1 MRNKG
6 KNDSDVAVIKKYSNR
21 RLYNSAK
28 KKYIT
33 LEDISDLIKSG
44 KEIQVIDTQT
54 KEDITKLI
62 LIQTI
67 LENEKNKE
75 DILPASFLHNLI
87 KYGNQIAKEYF
98 DNSFIIMMQPYISFQ
113 KNLQKNMDKMGLH
126 NPFSPFNFDQDTVGS
141 ISSSGIEDDTE
152 SSDIKNLHKKM
163 EELERKIRDLSK

>member
-6 KNDSDVAVIKKYSNR
+6 KNDSDVIVIKKYSNR
-21 RLYNSAK
+21 RLYDSVK

-98 DNSFIIMMQPYISFQ
+98 DNSFIMMMQPYISFQ
-113 KNLQKNMDKMGLH
+113 KNLQKNMNTMGLQ
-126 NPFSPFNFDQDTVGS
+126 NPFNPFNFDQ
-141 ISSSGIEDDTE
+141 
-152 SSDIKNLHKKM
+152 NP
-163 EELERKIRDLSK
+163 

>member
-1 MRNKG
+1 MRNKR

-21 RLYNSAK
+21 RLYDSAK

-33 LEDISDLIKSG
+33 LEDISDIIKSG

-75 DILPASFLHNLI
+75 DILPASFLHSII

-98 DNSFIIMMQPYISFQ
+98 DNSFIMMMQPYISFQ
-113 KNLQKNMDKMGLH
+113 KNLQKNMNKMGLQ
-126 NPFSPFNFDQDTVGS
+126 NPFSPFNFDQNPEN
-141 ISSSGIEDDTE
+141 ISNSDSKDNSE
-152 SSDIKNLHKKM
+152 SSDLKNLHQKM

>member
-1 MRNKG
+1 MRNKS
-6 KNDSDVAVIKKYSNR
+6 KNDSHVVVIKKYSNR
-21 RLYNSAK
+21 RLYDSAK

-75 DILPASFLHNLI
+75 DILPASFLHSII

-98 DNSFIIMMQPYISFQ
+98 DNSFIMMMQPYISFQ
-113 KNLQKNMDKMGLH
+113 KNLQKNMNKMGLQ
-126 NPFSPFNFDQDTVGS
+126 NPFSPFNFDQNPEN
-141 ISSSGIEDDTE
+141 ISNSDSRDNSE
-152 SSDIKNLHKKM
+152 SSDLKNLHQKM

>member
-6 KNDSDVAVIKKYSNR
+6 KNDSAVAVIKKYSNR

-126 NPFSPFNFDQDTVGS
+126 SPFSPFNFDQDTVGS

>member
-1 MRNKG
+1 MRNKR
-6 KNDSDVAVIKKYSNR
+6 KNDSDVVVIKKYSNR
-21 RLYNSAK
+21 RLYDSAK

-75 DILPASFLHNLI
+75 DILPASFLHSII

-98 DNSFIIMMQPYISFQ
+98 DNSFIMMMQPYISFQ
-113 KNLQKNMDKMGLH
+113 KNLQKNMNKMGLQ
-126 NPFSPFNFDQDTVGS
+126 NPFSPFNFDQNPEN
-141 ISSSGIEDDTE
+141 ISNSDSKDNSE
-152 SSDIKNLHKKM
+152 SSDLKNLHQKM

>member
-1 MRNKG
+1 MRNKK
-6 KNDSDVAVIKKYSNR
+6 KNDSDVVVIKKYSNR

-33 LEDISDLIKSG
+33 LEDVSDLIKSG

-75 DILPASFLHNLI
+75 DILPATFLHNLI
-87 KYGNQIAKEYF
+87 KYGNQIAKEHF
-98 DNSFIIMMQPYISFQ
+98 DNSFIMMMQPYINFQ
-113 KNLQKNMDKMGLH
+113 KNLEKNTNKMGLH
-126 NPFSPFNFDQDTVGS
+126 NPFSPFNFDQDRDNN
-141 ISSSGIEDDTE
+141 ISSEIEDDTE
-152 SSDIKNLHKKM
+152 SNDIKNLHKKM

>member
-6 KNDSDVAVIKKYSNR
+6 KNYSVVAVIKKYSNR
-21 RLYNSAK
+21 RLYDSAK

-33 LEDISDLIKSG
+33 LEDISDIIKSG

-75 DILPASFLHNLI
+75 DILPASFLHSII

-98 DNSFIIMMQPYISFQ
+98 DNSFIMMMQPYINFQ
-113 KNLQKNMDKMGLH
+113 KNLQKNMDKMGLQ
-126 NPFSPFNFDQDTVGS
+126 NPFSPFNFNQNTEN
-141 ISSSGIEDDTE
+141 ISNSDSKDNSE
-152 SSDIKNLHKKM
+152 SSDLKNLHQKM

>member
-6 KNDSDVAVIKKYSNR
+6 KNDSDAVVIKKYSNR
-21 RLYNSAK
+21 RLYDSAE

-33 LEDISDLIKSG
+33 LEHISDLIKSG

-75 DILPASFLHNLI
+75 DILPASFLYSII
-87 KYGNQIAKEYF
+87 KYGNQVAKEYF
-98 DNSFIIMMQPYISFQ
+98 DNSFIMMMQPYISFQ
-113 KNLQKNMDKMGLH
+113 KNLRKNMHRMGLQ
-126 NPFSPFNFDQDTVGS
+126 NPFSPFNFDQNNEN
-141 ISSSGIEDDTE
+141 ISNSDSKNNSE
-152 SSDIKNLHKKM
+152 SSDLKNLHQKM

>member
-1 MRNKG
+1 MRNKR

-21 RLYNSAK
+21 RLYDGAK
-28 KKYIT
+28 KKYFT
-33 LEDISDLIKSG
+33 LEDISDIIKSG

-67 LENEKNKE
+67 LENEKNKK

-98 DNSFIIMMQPYISFQ
+98 DNSFIMMMQPYISFQ
-113 KNLQKNMDKMGLH
+113 KNLQKNMNTMGLQ
-126 NPFSPFNFDQDTVGS
+126 NPFSPFNFDQNPKN
-141 ISSSGIEDDTE
+141 ISNSDSKDNSQ
-152 SSDIKNLHKKM
+152 SSDLKNLHQKM

>member
-1 MRNKG
+1 MRNKR
-6 KNDSDVAVIKKYSNR
+6 KNDSDVVVIKKYSNR
-21 RLYNSAK
+21 RLYDSAK

-67 LENEKNKE
+67 LENEKNKK

-98 DNSFIIMMQPYISFQ
+98 DNSFIMMMQPYISFQ
-113 KNLQKNMDKMGLH
+113 KNLQKNMNKMGLQ
-126 NPFSPFNFDQDTVGS
+126 NPFSPFNFDQNVSNDNS
-141 ISSSGIEDDTE
+141 EIEHDTE
-152 SSDIKNLHKKM
+152 SSDLKNLHQKM

>member
-1 MRNKG
+1 MRNKK
-6 KNDSDVAVIKKYSNR
+6 KNNSDLVVIKKYSNR

-75 DILPASFLHNLI
+75 DILPATFLHNLI

-98 DNSFIIMMQPYISFQ
+98 DNSFIMMMQPYISFQ
-113 KNLQKNMDKMGLH
+113 NSLQKNMDKMGLQ
-126 NPFSPFNFDQDTVGS
+126 NPFSPFNFDHDTV
-141 ISSSGIEDDTE
+141 SSSSSEIEDDSE
-152 SSDIKNLHKKM
+152 NSDLKNLHQKM

>member
-6 KNDSDVAVIKKYSNR
+6 ENDSDAVVIKKYSNR
-21 RLYNSAK
+21 RLYDSAK

-33 LEDISDLIKSG
+33 LEHISDLIKSG

-75 DILPASFLHNLI
+75 DILPASFLHSII

-98 DNSFIIMMQPYISFQ
+98 DNSFIMMMQPYISFQ
-113 KNLQKNMDKMGLH
+113 KKLQK
-126 NPFSPFNFDQDTVGS
+126 
-141 ISSSGIEDDTE
+141 IYA
-152 SSDIKNLHKKM
+152 
-163 EELERKIRDLSK
+163 

>member
-1 MRNKG
+1 MRNKK
-6 KNDSDVAVIKKYSNR
+6 KNNSDLVVIKKYSNR

-75 DILPASFLHNLI
+75 DILPATFLHNLI

-98 DNSFIIMMQPYISFQ
+98 DNSFIIRRALTLP
-113 KNLQKNMDKMGLH
+113 N
-126 NPFSPFNFDQDTVGS
+126 
-141 ISSSGIEDDTE
+141 
-152 SSDIKNLHKKM
+152 
-163 EELERKIRDLSK
+163 

>member
-6 KNDSDVAVIKKYSNR
+6 KNDSDVVMIKKYSNR
-21 RLYNSAK
+21 RLYDSAK

-33 LEDISDLIKSG
+33 LEHISDLIKSG

-75 DILPASFLHNLI
+75 DILPASFLHSII
-87 KYGNQIAKEYF
+87 KYSNQIAKEYF
-98 DNSFIIMMQPYISFQ
+98 DNSFIMMMQPYISFQ
-113 KNLQKNMDKMGLH
+113 KNLQKNMDKMGLQ
-126 NPFSPFNFDQDTVGS
+126 NPFSPFNFDQNVSNDNS
-141 ISSSGIEDDTE
+141 EIKHDTE
-152 SSDIKNLHKKM
+152 SSDLKNLHQKM

>member
-1 MRNKG
+1 MRNKR
-6 KNDSDVAVIKKYSNR
+6 KNDSDVVVIKKYSNR
-21 RLYNSAK
+21 RLYDSAK

-75 DILPASFLHNLI
+75 DILPASFLHSII

-98 DNSFIIMMQPYISFQ
+98 DNSFIMMMQPYISFQ
-113 KNLQKNMDKMGLH
+113 KNLQKNMDKMGLQ
-126 NPFSPFNFDQDTVGS
+126 NPFSPFNFDQDTVS
-141 ISSSGIEDDTE
+141 NSSSEIEDDNE
-152 SSDIKNLHKKM
+152 NSDLKNLHQKM